1 MSNGQASLHS
11 ILIDSSITTTLT
23 SGANGIWYDVVIP
36 HSVGAQDTTIN
47 YYRVS
52 PLQGGLHYLDADY
65 SVNCRAPSM
74 QGAETIASAVKDVVD
89 KNATIDGCFFR
100 VSVLPV
106 IKPQDK
112 TDNYNAP
119 LDVKVWGR
127 TFD

>member
-1 MSNGQASLHS
+1 MNGQASLHS
-11 ILIDSSITTTLT
+11 ILIDSSITTSLT
-23 SGANGIWYDVVIP
+23 DGASGIWNDMVLPVG
-36 HSVGAQDTTIN
+36 VGAQDTTIN
-47 YYRVS
+47 YYIVS
-52 PLQGGLHYLDADY
+52 TIEGGIDYLDADY

-74 QGAETIASAVKDVVD
+74 KDAATLAIAVKSVVD
-89 KNATIDGCFFR
+89 RNATIDGMFFR

-106 IKPQDK
+106 IGPQDD